1 MSKSIQQFPT
11 KEQET
16 TIDWYR
22 GDKKVLL
29 YTSDSTMI
37 TKISKLVDEK
47 DIQVLTT
54 DKNGRITSMKTML
67 DFKQL
72 SFRNKPKSNN

>member
-1 MSKSIQQFPT
+1 MNKLIMEFPT

-16 TIDWYR
+16 TINWYR
-22 GDKKVLL
+22 GDKKILL

-37 TKISKLVDEK
+37 TKLKKLVDEK
-47 DIQVLTT
+47 DIQILTT
-54 DKNGRITSMKTML
+54 DKNGRITSMKAML